1 MARSTSVPISS
12 QRRHDTPESLMA
24 AISDDVC
31 AVRQVVA
38 GTDPISLDFLL
49 AADILPAQRLLV
61 AVLKLLL
68 LGELD
73 IRVPA
78 CGAEAATGPP
88 P

>member
-1 MARSTSVPISS
+1 MARSTSNRVSP
-12 QRRHDTPESLMA
+12 QRRDDTSKSLLDTS
-24 AISDDVC
+24 SDDIC
-31 AVRQVVA
+31 AVRQIVA
-38 GTDPISLDFLL
+38 GTCPISLRFLL
-49 AADILPAQRLLV
+49 AADILPAPRLLV